1 MLLISLGQP
10 NATKSRPAKHDDD
23 HDYDDY
29 YDCDDYYD
37 YDDVNHNPTWSA
49 QCHRE

>member
-10 NATKSRPAKHDDD
+10 NATGSHNYDDYYDHHDR
-23 HDYDDY
+23 DYDDY
-29 YDCDDYYD
+29 YDYV
-37 YDDVNHNPTWSA
+37 DVNHNPTWSA

>member
-1 MLLISLGQP
+1 MMTRS
-10 NATKSRPAKHDDD
+10 NN
-23 HDYDDY
+23 YDVY
-29 YDCDDYYD
+29 YDHHDRDYDDYYD